1 MKNDELIMYQPTD
14 KNLSLEVR
22 LEHETLWI
30 NRQQMALL
38 FNRDIKTIGKHI
50 QNALKEEL
58 INIPTVANF
67 ATVQTEGSRLIERN
81 IEYYNLD
88 MILSVGYRVKS
99 QEGIY
104 FRMWANKIL
113 KEYIIKGY
121 TIQKP
126 ATIDDL
132 NQLRSELKN
141 AVADLEQQISN
152 SEAFTEQQIADIY
165 TTLVEM
171 FSRKQ
176 IEEQAR
182 KPIGFLLPKQK
193 K

>member
-1 MKNDELIMYQPTD
+1 MKTNELITYQTSDQEMKLDVIFDNETVWLSQAQMTELFQTTRNNITMHISNVFREGELD
-14 KNLSLEVR
+14 KNSVCKNFLHTASD
-22 LEHETLWI
+22 
-30 NRQQMALL
+30 A
-38 FNRDIKTIGKHI
+38 KTYVTK
-50 QNALKEEL
+50 
-58 INIPTVANF
+58 
-67 ATVQTEGSRLIERN
+67 
-81 IEYYNLD
+81 YYNLD
-88 MILSVGYRVKS
+88 VIISVGYRVKS
-99 QEGIY
+99 KRGTE

-126 ATIDDL
+126 VTIDDL
-132 NQLRSELKN
+132 NQLRNELKN

-176 IEEQAR
+176 IEEQVR

-193 K
+193 T